1 MIIDLPPQ
9 TAQAIIEIAKAQGL
23 SIEQLLNKTFI
34 EPVINEQELFLDSDL
49 IEFNPT
55 LEQANTIQ
63 DLLDNPPPLSN
74 TARAFLLGH
83 NI

>member
-74 TARAFLLGH
+74 TARAFLRGE
-83 NI
+83 